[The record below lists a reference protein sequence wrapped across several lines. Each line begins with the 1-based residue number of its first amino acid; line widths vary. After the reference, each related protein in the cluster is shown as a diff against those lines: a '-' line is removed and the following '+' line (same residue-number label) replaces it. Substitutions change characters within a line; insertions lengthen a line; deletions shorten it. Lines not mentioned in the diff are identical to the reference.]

1 MNYKHQ
7 DILDFWFSSET
18 KPKWFAK
25 DVNFDQ
31 EIIDKFESYY
41 EAAKNGTLTTWD
53 NSPLGTLALVIT
65 LDQLPRNM
73 FRGTVLSF
81 ATDDLALAYT
91 KKAIDKNF
99 DAELTKEQKQFLYMP
114 LMHSENLEDQ
124 MLSVE
129 LFSQFSENNQ
139 FAIKHME
146 IIKRFGRFP
155 HRNDILSRES
165 TDEEIIFLSGPNSS
179 F

>member
-1 MNYKHQ
+1 MNYKYEN
-7 DILDFWFSSET
+7 ILDFWFSSEV

-31 EIIDKFESYY
+31 EIKDKFEGYY
-41 EAAKNGTLTTWD
+41 EAAKKGILASWE
-53 NSPLGTLALVIT
+53 NSPLGTLALVII
-65 LDQLPRNM
+65 LDQFPRNM
-73 FRGTVLSF
+73 FRGSFLSF
-81 ATDDLALAYT
+81 ATDNLALSHS
-91 KKAIDKNF
+91 KKAIEKNY

-124 MLSVE
+124 MLSME
-129 LFSQFSENNQ
+129 LFSHISENNEY
-139 FAIKHME
+139 AKRHME

-155 HRNDILSRES
+155 HRNAILNRKS
-165 TDEEIIFLSGPNSS
+165 TDEEIIFLLEPNSS